1 LFQERTEREKTNMV
15 NRISNLIKEMNRKE
29 LITASGEQGK
39 IKRLIRLQDGSTL
52 LEFITP
58 NGELSMES
66 FYAFAFSLENERVFQ
81 ECQEI
86 DYCLNRID
94 NKNKIEIF

>member
-1 LFQERTEREKTNMV
+1 MMNK
-15 NRISNLIKEMNRKE
+15 ISNLIQKMNQKK

-39 IKRLIRLQDGSTL
+39 IKRLIRPKDGSTL

-58 NGELSMES
+58 NGELSIEN
-66 FYAFAFSLENERVFQ
+66 FYAFAFSLENEQVFQ

-86 DYCLNRID
+86 DYYLSKLNE
-94 NKNKIEIF
+94 KEQIEIF

>member
-1 LFQERTEREKTNMV
+1 MV
-15 NRISNLIKEMNRKE
+15 NRISNLIKEMNQKE

-86 DYCLNRID
+86 DYCLSRMD
-94 NKNKIEIF
+94 TKNKITIFFGGKQK

>member
-1 LFQERTEREKTNMV
+1 MI
-15 NRISNLIKEMNRKE
+15 NRISNLIKEMNQKK

-39 IKRLIRLQDGSTL
+39 IKRLIKLKDNSVL

-66 FYAFAFSLENERVFQ
+66 FYAFAFGLENEQVFQ

-86 DYCLNRID
+86 DYYLSRIN
-94 NKNKIEIF
+94 NKEKIEIF

>member
-1 LFQERTEREKTNMV
+1 MV
-15 NRISNLIKEMNRKE
+15 NRISNLIKEMNQKK

-39 IKRLIRLQDGSTL
+39 IKRLIRLEDGSTL

-66 FYAFAFSLENERVFQ
+66 FYAFAFGLENERVFQ

-86 DYCLNRID
+86 DYCLNRIN